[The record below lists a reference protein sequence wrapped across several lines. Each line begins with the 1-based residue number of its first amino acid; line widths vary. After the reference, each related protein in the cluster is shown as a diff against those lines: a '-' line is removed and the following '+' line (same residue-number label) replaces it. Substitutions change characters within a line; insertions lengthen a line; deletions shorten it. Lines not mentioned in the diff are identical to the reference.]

1 MLRLLSLLAALLAT
15 AAPSATK
22 EVASM
27 TLTSPAFSANGSIPS
42 RHTCD
47 GDDVSPALHWGGVP
61 SGTKALALIVADPDA
76 PDPKAPKM
84 TWVHWV
90 IYDLPPDLT
99 GLTEG
104 VSPAALPRGTREGNN
119 DWGKTGWRGPCPPVG
134 RHRYV
139 HTLYALDIV
148 LPDLGR
154 PTRAKLLAAME
165 GHVLGTAE
173 LIGTYQHP

>member
-1 MLRLLSLLAALLAT
+1 MLRLLALLALFL
-15 AAPSATK
+15 AGPK

-27 TLTSPAFSANGSIPS
+27 TLTSPAFQENGSIPS

-47 GDDVSPALHWGGVP
+47 GDDVSPALQWGGVP
-61 SGTKALALIVADPDA
+61 AGTKSLALVVADPDA

-90 IYDLPPDLT
+90 LYDLPADAQGLPEGGKLPD
-99 GLTEG
+99 
-104 VSPAALPRGTREGNN
+104 GTREGNN
-119 DWGKTGWRGPCPPVG
+119 DWNKPGWRGPCPPVG

-148 LPDLGR
+148 LPDLGH
-154 PTRAKLLAAME
+154 PTRAKLLTAME
-165 GHVLGTAE
+165 GHVVGTAK

>member
-1 MLRLLSLLAALLAT
+1 MLRLLTLSAVLLAT
-15 AAPSATK
+15 AAIAAPK

-27 TLTSPAFSANGSIPS
+27 TLTSPAFSANASIPS

-47 GDDVSPALHWGGVP
+47 GDDVSPALQWSGVP
-61 SGTKALALIVADPDA
+61 SGTKSLALVVADPDA

-90 IYDLPPDLT
+90 LYDVPPDT
-99 GLTEG
+99 KGLPEG
-104 VSPAALPRGTREGNN
+104 GRLPSGTREGNN

-139 HTLYALDIV
+139 HTLYALDTV
-148 LPDLGR
+148 LPDLGH
-154 PTRAKLLAAME
+154 PSRAKLLAAME
-165 GHVLGTAE
+165 GHVIGTAE